1 VKTDRIS
8 TAKSTI
14 AIFGGTG
21 YIGLILTRHLA
32 KKGHKLRLFVRD
44 KRRLTYLK
52 GSEDLFISDTP
63 ILRENLEQ
71 IIRELEGVDVI
82 YYLIHSMKKSV
93 KNFIQTDNLI
103 AAVTGEA
110 AARAN
115 VKQIIY
121 VGGLGKADE
130 EHELSK
136 HLQSRQTTAVYLK
149 QSGIP
154 LTELRTGIVSGEGSA
169 SFEMIRT
176 LSTKLPFL
184 PVIPFNTGACQIIDI
199 DDLILYLDRALENP
213 AYLDK
218 IIELGT
224 KHAYSYNELITIY
237 ARIVKQRDLKVIDL
251 PVVKYIF
258 TESAVSL
265 LISWFTRIPVALAK
279 PLIAGMKSLA
289 VVDKYPVEAV
299 EQTQVLPCTTYEES
313 ILHASSY
320 RDEIA
325 FESHWKV
332 PVDIQIYLRQSQQE
346 SPYFIQTNRNGLFF
360 STLVN
365 EIDSRNRSRVF
376 ENAKQLI
383 QKDLFRQSGPRL
395 FILNLLGT
403 VFQREK
409 LKSTSSFLT
418 LTEGAIWK
426 AWRVAAVSESDQ
438 HSFVTLSSQ
447 FKGTGFLWAQISVFE
462 DDSHRAFLMIRLFF
476 EPISI
481 AGHLYWNLVKQLHPA
496 MLQAVYNA
504 IVDDGTSAH
513 QDITSTQ
520 APLQVSTF

>member
-1 VKTDRIS
+1 MIESDDMDQIPTQ
-8 TAKSTI
+8 KSTI
-14 AIFGGTG
+14 AILGATG

-32 KKGHKLRLFVRD
+32 KKGHDLRLFVRD
-44 KRRLTYLK
+44 KRRLAYLK
-52 GSEDLFISDTP
+52 GSEELFISDTP
-63 ILRENLEQ
+63 IIRENLEK
-71 IIRELEGVDVI
+71 ITEELEGVDVI

-110 AARAN
+110 AAKAH

-121 VGGLGKADE
+121 VGGLGKMDD

-149 QSGIP
+149 ESGIP

-184 PVIPFNTGACQIIDI
+184 PIIPFNDGACQIIDI
-199 DDLILYLDRALENP
+199 DDFILYLDRALDNP
-213 AYLDK
+213 AYMGK

-258 TESAVSL
+258 TESVISV

-289 VVDKYPVEAV
+289 VVDKYPIEAI
-299 EQTQVLPCTTYEES
+299 EKGQAIPCTTYEES
-313 ILHASSY
+313 ILNASSY

-332 PVDIQIYLRQSQQE
+332 PVGIQIYLSQSQQE
-346 SPYFIQTNRNGLFF
+346 YPHFTQNNRNGLFF
-360 STLVN
+360 STLIN
-365 EIDSRNRSRVF
+365 EVDNQDKGRIF

-383 QKDLFRQSGPRL
+383 QKDQFEQNVTRRF
-395 FILNLLGT
+395 FINLMGT
-403 VFQREK
+403 LFQREK
-409 LKSTSSFLT
+409 LQSTASFLT

-426 AWRVAAVSESDQ
+426 DWRVAAVSESDK
-438 HSFVTLSSQ
+438 HSFITLSSQ
-447 FKGTGFLWAQISVFE
+447 FKGTGFLWSQISIFE
-462 DDSHRAFLMIRLFF
+462 DEAHRTFLMLRLFF
-476 EPISI
+476 EPISMT
-481 AGHLYWNLVKQLHPA
+481 GHLFWSLTKHIHPGA
-496 MLQAVYNA
+496 LQAVYDA
-504 IVDDGTSAH
+504 IVEEKTSEH
-513 QDITSTQ
+513 
-520 APLQVSTF
+520 

>member
-1 VKTDRIS
+1 MNQAPTKIC
-8 TAKSTI
+8 TI
-14 AIFGGTG
+14 AILGATG

-32 KKGHKLRLFVRD
+32 EKGHHLRLFVRD
-44 KRRLTYLK
+44 KRRLAYLK
-52 GSEDLFISDTP
+52 GAEDLYISDTP
-63 ILRENLEQ
+63 IIRKNLDQ
-71 IIRELEGVDVI
+71 ITQELEGVDVI

-110 AARAN
+110 AVKAN

-121 VGGLGKADE
+121 VGGLGKTDE

-149 QSGIP
+149 ESGIP

-176 LSTKLPFL
+176 LSTKLPFI
-184 PVIPFNTGACQIIDI
+184 PIIPFNTGACQIIDI
-199 DDLILYLDRALENP
+199 DDLILYLDRALNNP
-213 AYLDK
+213 AYKDK

-224 KHAYSYNELITIY
+224 EHAYSYNELITIY

-251 PVVKYIF
+251 PVIKHIF
-258 TESAVSL
+258 IEPVISV

-289 VVDKYPVEAV
+289 VVDKHPIEAIELVPVFK
-299 EQTQVLPCTTYEES
+299 CTTYEES
-313 ILHASSY
+313 ILNASTY

-325 FESHWKV
+325 FEGHWTV
-332 PVDIQIYLRQSQQE
+332 PVDIQFYLRQSQQE
-346 SPYFIQTNRNGLFF
+346 YPHFTQSKRNGLFF
-360 STLVN
+360 STLIN
-365 EIDSRNRSRVF
+365 EIDNRDKSRVF

-383 QKDLFRQSGPRL
+383 QKDQFEQSVTRRFL
-395 FILNLLGT
+395 IDLLGT
-403 VFQREK
+403 LFQREK
-409 LKSTSSFLT
+409 LQSTSSFLT
-418 LTEGAIWK
+418 LTEGAVWK
-426 AWRVAAVSESDQ
+426 YWRVAAVSESDK

-447 FKGTGFLWAQISVFE
+447 FKGTGFLWSQISVFE
-462 DDSHRAFLMIRLFF
+462 DEAHRTFLMLRLFF

-481 AGHLYWNLVKQLHPA
+481 TGHLYWNLAKHIHPG
-496 MLQAVYNA
+496 MLQAIYDA
-504 IVDDGTSAH
+504 IIEEKTEKH
-513 QDITSTQ
+513 
-520 APLQVSTF
+520 